1 MDNTD
6 EIFSMNKQIYTKLAS
21 YNNKYHLFTSN
32 CKDRISN
39 TCKDEGDIL
48 DFEYQALE
56 HDMNKLLELLNN
68 NKIISGTNNDID
80 IVKRIEEN
88 NQLRAKLQTELDNLY
103 LDKNQIIRHDDS
115 EIESGLLWIFLTTFC
130 IYFILVKL

>member
-1 MDNTD
+1 MT
-6 EIFSMNKQIYTKLAS
+6 S
-21 YNNKYHLFTSN
+21 YNNKYHLYTSN

-39 TCKDEGDIL
+39 TCKEEGDIL

-56 HDMNKLLELLNN
+56 HGMNKLLELLNN

-80 IVKRIEEN
+80 IAKRIEEN
-88 NQLRAKLQTELDNLY
+88 NKLRAKLQTELDNLY
-103 LDKNQIIRHDDS
+103 LDKKQIIRHDDF

-130 IYFILVKL
+130 LYFILVKL

>member
-21 YNNKYHLFTSN
+21 YNNKYHLYTSN
-32 CKDRISN
+32 CKNRISN
-39 TCKDEGDIL
+39 TCKEEGDIL

-68 NKIISGTNNDID
+68 NKIISGTTNDID

-88 NQLRAKLQTELDNLY
+88 NKLRAKLQTELDNLY
-103 LDKNQIIRHDDS
+103 LDKKQIIRHDDF

-130 IYFILVKL
+130 LYFILVKL